1 MRALLLLV
9 FLTASLAA
17 HHGSADYDT
26 SREITVTGIVREWRW
41 TQPHT
46 WVYVTVAGA
55 SGAAEVWD
63 GEGPPLT
70 WAEQRK
76 WSATTLRA
84 GETVSLVM
92 YPWRREART
101 GLVKSIRRAGGEVL
115 AVSRPWLPKG

>member
-9 FLTASLAA
+9 FLTASLSA

-26 SREITVTGIVREWRW
+26 SREITVTGTVKEWRW

-46 WVYVTVAGA
+46 WVYITVASTNG
-55 SGAAEVWD
+55 GVEVWD

-84 GETVSLVM
+84 GDSVSIVM
-92 YPWRREART
+92 YPSRRQTRS

-115 AVSRPWLPKG
+115 SVSRPWLPKG